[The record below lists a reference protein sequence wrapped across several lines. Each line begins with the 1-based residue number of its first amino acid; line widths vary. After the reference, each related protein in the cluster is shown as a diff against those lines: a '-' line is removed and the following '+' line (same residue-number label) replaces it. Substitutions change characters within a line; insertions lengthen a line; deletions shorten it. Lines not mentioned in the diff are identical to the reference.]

1 MIPRNIETQ
10 DSLIGAFLEG
20 LPVPDFVTSE
30 MFTGFYQKAFIEIAR
45 LKKKGFVIINNEL
58 LIKNCGFGVQE
69 SDRLKKM
76 VGGYSFV
83 KDNQEIYFN
92 ALLDDFN
99 KFKTWETLTL
109 FKERIE
115 KDSSVSRQELEDGL
129 NAIAETIRSKP
140 LGSTGGGSIKD
151 LLQKEFPSI
160 TWAVPGL
167 IRQGLTILVGAQK
180 LGKSWL
186 VLCMGLAVS
195 SGGFVLGKIK
205 VEKMKVLYVTLED
218 TPQDLQERLLS
229 LGATGN
235 EDFLYETKMTGS
247 TELRAYIKKNPGIKM
262 IIIDTFGK
270 FLSIQDGN
278 DYNEVVRTASSLK
291 AIADE
296 FSICVIAIHHTKKG
310 GGDSSDW
317 TEMVLGSQG
326 LSATADQTMLLK
338 RKRGESKAELLLT
351 GRRVRDDL
359 VYELEFDSAV
369 GSWAISDEKEFKTE
383 TRLNE
388 TQSAIIDLLQAEAR
402 TFTVSEIAKALNRA
416 KSGVSAQAKK
426 LSDLGL
432 IENLYMGQYRLKP
445 PDTPQNRSFSSVPQG
460 IVNSVNGERAENPPA
475 ESPKDIILKTLT
487 ELDPE
492 IVTIADLSG
501 LVNLPSEQVESYCI
515 ELADSGSVTRH
526 ENGYS
531 ALGLF

>member
-1 MIPRNIETQ
+1 MIPRNTETQ

-20 LPVPDFVTSE
+20 LPVPDFMTPE
-30 MFTGFYQKAFIEIAR
+30 MFTGFYQKAFIEISR

-58 LIKNCGFGVQE
+58 LIKNCGFGVQD

-83 KDNQEIYFN
+83 KDNQEFYFN
-92 ALLDDFN
+92 NLLEDYN
-99 KFKTWETLTL
+99 KFKTWETLAL

-115 KDSSVSRQELEDGL
+115 SGSVSRQEIEDGL
-129 NAIAETIRSKP
+129 NAIIETVRSKP
-140 LGSTGGGSIKD
+140 LGSTGGGNIKD
-151 LLQKEFPSI
+151 LLQKEFPPI
-160 TWAVPGL
+160 NWAVPGL

-205 VEKMKVLYVTLED
+205 VKKMRVLYLTLED

-229 LGATGN
+229 LGADGS
-235 EDFLYETKMTGS
+235 EDFLYETKMTGT
-247 TELRAYIKKNPGIKM
+247 TELRAYIKRNPGIKM
-262 IIIDTFGK
+262 VIVDTFGK

-296 FSICVIAIHHTKKG
+296 FSICIIAIHHTKKG

-326 LSATADQTMLLK
+326 LSATADQTLLLK

-359 VYELEFDSAV
+359 VYELEFNSAV
-369 GSWAISDEKEFKTE
+369 GSWTISDEKEFKVE

-388 TQSAIIDLLQAEAR
+388 TQSAIIDLLQAESR
-402 TFTVSEIAKALNRA
+402 TFTVSEIAKALNKAR
-416 KSGVSAQAKK
+416 STISEQTKK
-426 LSDLGL
+426 LADSGL
-432 IENLYMGQYRLKP
+432 IENLYQGQYRIKP
-445 PDTPQNRSFSSVPQG
+445 SETISERSFGSAPLGKPNEPNTEPVE
-460 IVNSVNGERAENPPA
+460 NKAET
-475 ESPKDIILKTLT
+475 DDMILKTIMDF
-487 ELDPE
+487 DPQ
-492 IVTIADLSG
+492 IVSVKDLSELLDIPLETVEVRCKE
-501 LVNLPSEQVESYCI
+501 LVDNGSITQRES
-515 ELADSGSVTRH
+515 
-526 ENGYS
+526 GYS